1 MEPILLVD
9 DESAVLTGQRNL
21 LRLNGFSEI
30 REAQTLE
37 EARAVL
43 EKEEIAL
50 VLLDLSLDGEAG
62 QELLDEIATRYPT
75 TAVIVVT
82 GAADVATAVGCMR
95 GGAWDFLVKGTDS
108 NRIPSSVRNALDL
121 RHARYEN
128 RLLREAFT
136 RGTPSH
142 PEAFEGFLTRDPTV
156 LRTFVYLEALAP
168 LADPILITGET
179 GVGKELIAR
188 GIHRAS
194 GRTGE
199 FLAINLGGLDDHIFS
214 DTVFGHRKGAFTGA
228 DSFRDGLITAA
239 AEGTLFLDEIGE
251 MPPES
256 QARLLRLLD
265 SGEFLRLGSDRPE
278 YSRARI
284 VCATNRDLESEVQA
298 GRFRRDLYFRI
309 ATHQV
314 RIPPL
319 RERPGDIPLIME
331 RLMANHADRIG
342 RNPLRITDAV
352 VRTVGS
358 LPLEGNVREL
368 QQIVLRALFHQ
379 RWDDAT
385 DPSFEPSDIG
395 MDQPLADEIEEG
407 CIEPGEYP
415 GDEPVVFGDELPTP
429 DDAVRRL
436 LEEADRR
443 YPGSRAAA
451 AAAIGLSPQAFA
463 NRWKR
468 MVDEES
474 RES

>member
-1 MEPILLVD
+1 VEPILLVD
-9 DESAVLTGQRNL
+9 DESAVLTGQGNL
-21 LRLNGFSEI
+21 LTLNGFSEI
-30 REAQTLE
+30 REARTLD
-37 EARAVL
+37 EARAIL
-43 EKEEIAL
+43 AKEEIAL
-50 VLLDLSLDGEAG
+50 VILDLSLDGEAG
-62 QELLDEIATRYPT
+62 QELLEEIATRYPT
-75 TAVIVVT
+75 TASIVVT
-82 GAADVATAVGCMR
+82 GTADIATAVECMR
-95 GGAWDFLVKGTDS
+95 SGAWDFLVKGTDS
-108 NRIPSSVRNALDL
+108 NRLPSSVRNTLDL
-121 RHARYEN
+121 RRARYEN

-136 RGTPSH
+136 RGKPSH
-142 PEAFEGFLTRDPTV
+142 PEAFEGFLTRDPMV

-168 LADPILITGET
+168 LTDPILITGET

-199 FLAINLGGLDDHIFS
+199 FLAINLGGLDDHVFS
-214 DTVFGHRKGAFTGA
+214 DTVFGHRKGAYTGA

-265 SGEFLRLGSDRPE
+265 SGEFFRLGSDRPE
-278 YSRARI
+278 YSKARI

-331 RLMANHADRIG
+331 RLMANHAERIG
-342 RNPLRITDAV
+342 RTPLRITDAV

-368 QQIVLRALFHQ
+368 QQIVLRALFNQ
-379 RWDDAT
+379 RWDESNDGFYESES
-385 DPSFEPSDIG
+385 PE
-395 MDQPLADEIEEG
+395 ADTYDTEEFVEG
-407 CIEPGEYP
+407 CIESGEY
-415 GDEPVVFGDELPTP
+415 GTDEPVVFGDDLPTP